1 MTTPATPA
9 PVEATPRRMRIWFT
23 LMALLVVA
31 VMVTVSVL
39 LKTSTTGVVAFR
51 TSDQVATMGIG
62 LLIGGAILYCA
73 RPRMTADAQAVT
85 VRNIVGTHVVPWEH
99 VRAVRFDEHSPW
111 ASLLLS
117 NEDEMS
123 VLAVQA
129 ADGERAVRAVEG
141 MRALL
146 AADRVRGVV

>member
-1 MTTPATPA
+1 MTTPATSA
-9 PVEATPRRMRIWFT
+9 PVEATPLRMRIWFG
-23 LMALLVVA
+23 LMAVLVVA
-31 VMVTVSVL
+31 VTVTVSVL
-39 LKTSTTGVVAFR
+39 LKSSTTGVVAFR

-62 LLIGGAILYCA
+62 LAMGGAILFCA
-73 RPRMTADAQAVT
+73 RPRMTADARAVT
-85 VRNIVGTHVVPWEH
+85 VRNIVGTHVVPWEY
-99 VRAVRFDEHSPW
+99 VRAVRFDQHSPW

-117 NEDEMS
+117 NEDELS

-146 AADRVRGVV
+146 AADRSRGVV